1 MYRLRFLALLALV
14 LNVSWAVAAQQS
26 APAATSAPAQKQWK
40 LDETLPLDPDIRTG
54 KFENGLTYYIKRNTE
69 PRDRAELRLVVNAGS
84 NLEDDDQRG
93 LAHFIEHMLFN
104 GTKHFQKHELVDFLE
119 SIGLRF
125 GPDLNA
131 YTSFDETV
139 YMLKVPTDKKET
151 FVKAFDILEDWAGN
165 ATLSQDEIDKE
176 RGVVIEEW
184 RLGQGAQGRL
194 RDKLIPAIFAGSRYK
209 DRLPIGDPEIIRHA
223 PREAL
228 ERFYKDWY
236 RPDLMAVVAVGDFD
250 VAQVEALIRARFAD
264 LKNPEN
270 ERERPKF
277 KLPGNKET
285 IFAVVTDKELPVT
298 QVQVFFKQEDE
309 EDFKSVKDYR
319 RILVRGLFEG
329 IINERLGEIAQQPS
343 APFLAGEI
351 GSARLVRA
359 GQTYAASAVAKEG
372 KVLESLESLLTE
384 VARVRAHGLTASELE
399 RQKADL
405 LRSYERMYEERKNTD
420 SAGFAAEL
428 IRHFLEGEP
437 APGVVTEYHLANQLV
452 PTITLEEVDAV
463 ANKMITKENRVVVV
477 AMPDKPGLT
486 PPTNEQLA
494 AVLGKVEATDVK
506 PFEDKTVE
514 GPLVSRIPP
523 KSGVTSRKKN
533 EALGVT
539 EVTLT
544 NGVRVLLKPTDFKKE
559 EVLFTAFSPGGTS
572 LVPDKEYFDAVAAD
586 TLVDMSGVGA
596 FDAIALQ
603 KKLAGKSAQ
612 VSPSIGEISEGMS
625 GSAATKDLETMLQL
639 VYLYF
644 TAPRADESA
653 LAVYVQQRSAMLQN
667 LLATPQGVFQKAMID
682 AMYGDYLRRRI
693 PTLAEVRSTNLKDAA
708 AIYRERF
715 ADANDFTFLF
725 VGSFDEAKVIDL
737 CEQYLGSLPVK
748 DGEETWKDVSP
759 DLPDGVVRRV
769 VKKGTDPQSRVS
781 LTFHGPFDYTR
792 ENRFAIRMMASVLNI
807 KLREELREDRG
818 GVYGVSVGASPTDR
832 PEPRYQLRIG
842 FGCDPARV
850 DELKTALM
858 EQIAWIKNAED
869 MDKYLAKVK
878 EQERRS
884 FETSLREN
892 GFWLSTIQFYYERP
906 GEDPT
911 QLMKLPEMVAKINAP
926 EIRKAA
932 KEYLNT
938 NRYIDVTLYPENF
951 EAPPAK

>member
-1 MYRLRFLALLALV
+1 MHRLRLLVLLALV
-14 LNVSWAVAAQQS
+14 LNLTWVGRPQQS
-26 APAATSAPAQKQWK
+26 PTAVPAAPEQKQWK

-54 KFENGLTYYIKRNTE
+54 KLENGLTYYIKRNTE

-84 NLEDDDQRG
+84 NLEDDNQRG
-93 LAHFIEHMLFN
+93 LAHFLEHMLFN
-104 GTKHFQKHELVDFLE
+104 GTKRFQKHELVDYLE
-119 SIGLRF
+119 GIGLRF

-139 YMLKVPTDKKET
+139 YMLKVPTDKRET
-151 FVKAFDILEDWAGN
+151 FVKAFDILEDWADG
-165 ATLSQDEIDKE
+165 ATLSEDEINKE

-194 RDKLIPAIFAGSRYK
+194 RDKLIPAIFAGSRYR

-228 ERFYKDWY
+228 VKFYRDWY

-250 VAQVEALIRARFAD
+250 VAQVEELIRARFTG
-264 LKNPEN
+264 LKNPAN
-270 ERERPKF
+270 ERPRPEF
-277 KLPGNKET
+277 KLPGNKDT

-298 QVQVFFKQEDE
+298 QVQVFFKQEQE
-309 EDFKSVKDYR
+309 EDFKTVKDYR
-319 RILVRGLFEG
+319 RILVRSLFEG
-329 IINERLGEIAQQPS
+329 IINSRLGEIAQQPS
-343 APFLAGEI
+343 SPFLAGEI
-351 GSARLVRA
+351 GSANLVRA
-359 GQTYAASAVAKEG
+359 GQTYAASAIAKEG
-372 KVLESLESLLTE
+372 EVLQSLESLLTE
-384 VARVRAHGLTASELE
+384 VARVRVHGFTQSELE

-405 LRSYERMYEERKNTD
+405 LRGYDRMYEERKNTE

-428 IRHFLEGEP
+428 IRNFLEGEP
-437 APGVVTEYHLANQLV
+437 APGVVTEYHLAKQLV
-452 PTITLEEVDAV
+452 PEITLEDVDAV
-463 ANKMITKENRVVVV
+463 ANKLITKENRVVVV

-494 AVLGKVEATDVK
+494 AVLGKVEATDLK
-506 PFEDKTVE
+506 PYEDKTVE
-514 GPLVSRIPP
+514 GPLVSEIPP
-523 KSGVTSRKKN
+523 KSGVRSRKRN

-539 EVTLT
+539 EVTLK

-572 LVPDKEYFDAVAAD
+572 LVPDKKYFDAAAAD
-586 TLVDMSGVGA
+586 TLVNMSGVGA
-596 FDAIALQ
+596 FDVVALQ
-603 KKLAGKSAQ
+603 KKLAGKSVQ
-612 VSPSIGEISEGMS
+612 VAPNIGELSEGMS
-625 GSAATKDLETMLQL
+625 GTAATKDIETMLQL
-639 VYLYF
+639 AYLYF
-644 TAPRADESA
+644 TAPRADRSA

-667 LLATPQGVFQKAMID
+667 LLSTPQGVFQKAMLE
-682 AMYGDYLRRRI
+682 AMYGDTLRRRI
-693 PTLAEVRSTNLKDAA
+693 PTVAEVKSTNLADAIS
-708 AIYRERF
+708 IYRERF

-725 VGSFDEAKVIDL
+725 VGSFEEAKVIEL
-737 CEQYLGSLPVK
+737 CERYLGNLPVK
-748 DGEETWKDVSP
+748 DSVEGWKDVVP
-759 DLPDGVVRRV
+759 DLPGGVVART

-781 LTFHGPFDYTR
+781 LTFHGPFQYTR

-832 PEPRYQLRIG
+832 PDPRYQLRIG
-842 FGCDPARV
+842 FGCDPVRV
-850 DELKTALM
+850 AELKSAVM
-858 EQIAWIKNAED
+858 EQITWIKNAED

-911 QLMKLPEMVAKINAP
+911 QLMKLPELVEKINAP

-932 KEYLNT
+932 TEYLNAS
-938 NRYIDVTLYPENF
+938 RLIDVTLYPENF
-951 EAPPAK
+951 EVPAAK

>member
-1 MYRLRFLALLALV
+1 MHRLRLVALLALV
-14 LNVSWAVAAQQS
+14 LSVTSISFPQRSASSAAA
-26 APAATSAPAQKQWK
+26 APESQQWK

-54 KFENGLTYYIKRNTE
+54 KLQNGLTYYIKRNTE

-93 LAHFIEHMLFN
+93 LAHFLEHMLFN
-104 GTKHFQKHELVDFLE
+104 GTKHFQKHELVDYLE

-151 FVKAFDILEDWAGN
+151 FVKAFEILEDWADG
-165 ATLSQDEIDKE
+165 ATLSEDEVNKE

-194 RDKLIPAIFAGSRYK
+194 RDKLIPAIFAGSRYR
-209 DRLPIGDPEIIRHA
+209 DRLPIGDPEIIRNA

-228 ERFYKDWY
+228 ARFYRDWY

-250 VAQVEALIRARFAD
+250 VAQVEELIRAKFTR
-264 LKNPEN
+264 LKNPAN
-270 ERERPKF
+270 ERPRPEF
-277 KLPGNKET
+277 KLPGNKDT

-298 QVQVFFKQEDE
+298 QVQVFFKQEQE
-309 EDFKSVKDYR
+309 EDFKTVKDYR
-319 RILVRGLFEG
+319 RHLVRGFFEG
-329 IINERLGEIAQQPS
+329 IINSRLAEIAQQPGS
-343 APFLAGEI
+343 PFLAGEI
-351 GSARLVRA
+351 GSANLVRA
-359 GQTYAASAVAKEG
+359 GQTYAASAIAKEG
-372 KVLESLESLLTE
+372 EVLQSLESLLTE
-384 VARVRAHGLTASELE
+384 VARVRVHGFTPSELE

-405 LRSYERMYEERKNTD
+405 LRGYERMYQERKNSD

-428 IRHFLEGEP
+428 IRNFLEGEP
-437 APGVVTEYHLANQLV
+437 APGVATEYHLANQLV
-452 PTITLEEVDAV
+452 PAITLDDVDAV
-463 ANKMITKENRVVVV
+463 ANKLITKENRVVVV

-506 PFEDKTVE
+506 PYDDKTVNE
-514 GPLVSRIPP
+514 PLVSQIPP
-523 KSGVTSRKKN
+523 KSGVRSRKRN

-539 EVTLT
+539 EVTLA
-544 NGVRVLLKPTDFKKE
+544 NGVLVLLKPTDFKKE
-559 EVLFTAFSPGGTS
+559 EVLFSAFSPGGTS
-572 LVPDKEYFDAVAAD
+572 LVPDNEYFDAVAAD
-586 TLVDMSGVGA
+586 TLVNMSGAGA
-596 FDAIALQ
+596 FDVIALQ
-603 KKLAGKSAQ
+603 KKLAGKSAE
-612 VSPSIGEISEGMS
+612 VSPAIGELSEGMT
-625 GSAATKDLETMLQL
+625 GTAATKDVETMLQL

-644 TAPRADESA
+644 TAPRADQSA

-667 LLATPQGVFQKAMID
+667 LLSTPQGVFQKAMVE
-682 AMYGDYLRRRI
+682 AMYGNFLRRRI
-693 PTLAEVRSTNLKDAA
+693 PTVAEVKSTNLQDALS
-708 AIYRERF
+708 IYRQRF

-725 VGSFDEAKVIDL
+725 VGSFEEEKVIEL
-737 CEQYLGSLPVK
+737 CERYLGNLPVK
-748 DGEETWKDVSP
+748 EGVESWKDVIP
-759 DLPDGVVRRV
+759 DLPGGVVART

-781 LTFHGPFDYTR
+781 LTFHGPFQYTR

-832 PEPRYQLRIG
+832 PDPRYQLRIG

-850 DELKTALM
+850 AELKAAVM
-858 EQIAWIKNAED
+858 EQVTWIKNTED
-869 MDKYLAKVK
+869 MEKYLPKVK

-884 FETSLREN
+884 FESSLRQN

-911 QLMKLPEMVAKINAP
+911 QLMKLPEILEKINAP

-932 KEYLNT
+932 REYLNT
-938 NRYIDVTLYPENF
+938 ERLIDITLYPENF
-951 EAPPAK
+951 EVPAAK

>member
-1 MYRLRFLALLALV
+1 MHRLRFLALLTLV
-14 LNVSWAVAAQQS
+14 LSLTWLNPAQQG
-26 APAATSAPAQKQWK
+26 AAATADTSAAKQWK
-40 LDETLPLDPDIRTG
+40 LDETLPLDPNIRTG
-54 KFENGLTYYIKRNTE
+54 KLENGLTYYVKRNTD

-84 NLEDDDQRG
+84 NLEDNDQRG
-93 LAHFIEHMLFN
+93 LAHFLEHMLFN

-139 YMLKVPTDKKET
+139 YMLKVPTDKRET
-151 FVKAFDILEDWAGN
+151 FDKAFEILEDWADG
-165 ATLSQDEIDKE
+165 ATLSEDEINKE

-228 ERFYKDWY
+228 VRFYKDWY

-250 VAQVEALIRARFAD
+250 VAQVETQIRERFSGM
-264 LKNPEN
+264 KNPVN
-270 ERERPKF
+270 ERVRPEY
-277 KLPGNKET
+277 KLPGNKDT

-298 QVQVFFKQEDE
+298 QVQVFFKQEQE
-309 EDFKSVKDYR
+309 EDFKTVKDYR

-329 IINERLGEIAQQPS
+329 IINSRLGEIAQQPS
-343 APFLAGEI
+343 SPFLAGEI
-351 GSARLVRA
+351 GSANLVRA

-372 KVLESLESLLTE
+372 KVLESLQSLLTE
-384 VARVRAHGLTASELE
+384 VARVRLHGFTASELE

-405 LRSYERMYEERKNTD
+405 LRSYDRMYEERQNTD

-428 IRHFLEGEP
+428 IRNFLEGEP
-437 APGVVTEYHLANQLV
+437 APGVVTEYHLAHQLV
-452 PTITLEEVDAV
+452 PGITLEDVDAV
-463 ANKMITKENRVVVV
+463 ANKLITKENRVVVV

-494 AVLGKVEATDVK
+494 AVLGKVEATDLT
-506 PFEDKTVE
+506 PYEDKTVDA
-514 GPLVSRIPP
+514 PLVSQIPP
-523 KSGVTSRKKN
+523 KSGILSRKRI

-539 EVTLT
+539 DITLA

-559 EVLFTAFSPGGTS
+559 EVLFSAFSPGGMS
-572 LVPDKEYFDAVAAD
+572 LVPDREYFDAVAAD
-586 TLVDMSGVGA
+586 TLVNMSGVGA
-596 FDAIALQ
+596 FDLIALQ

-612 VSPSIGEISEGMS
+612 VSPSIGDLSEGMS
-625 GSAATKDLETMLQL
+625 GTAATKDLETLLQL
-639 VYLYF
+639 TYLYF
-644 TAPRADESA
+644 TAPRADPSA

-667 LLATPQGVFQKAMID
+667 LLSTPQGVFQKTMME
-682 AMYGDYLRRRI
+682 AMYGDFLRRRI
-693 PTLAEVRSTNLKDAA
+693 PTLAEVQSTNLTDAIS
-708 AIYRERF
+708 IYRERF

-725 VGSFDEAKVIDL
+725 VGSFDEAKVIEL
-737 CEQYLGSLPVK
+737 CERYLGNLPVK
-748 DGEETWKDVSP
+748 EGTESWKDVIP
-759 DLPDGVVRRV
+759 DLPGGVVART

-781 LTFHGPFDYTR
+781 LTFHGAFDYTR
-792 ENRFAIRMMASVLNI
+792 RNRFAIRMMAAVLNI

-818 GVYGVSVGASPTDR
+818 GVYGVSVGASPMDR
-832 PEPRYQLRIG
+832 PEPLYQLRIG

-850 DELKTALM
+850 AELKAAVM
-858 EQIAWIKNAED
+858 EQISWLKNAED
-869 MDKYLAKVK
+869 LEKYLPKVK

-892 GFWLSTIQFYYERP
+892 GFWLSTIQFYAERP

-911 QLMKLPEMVAKINAP
+911 QLMKLPELVEQINTP

-932 KEYLNT
+932 IEYLNT
-938 NRYIDVTLYPENF
+938 NRLIDVTLYPENF
-951 EAPPAK
+951 EAPAAK